1 MYVVH
6 YSAEPK
12 PSGLFFRREMAVP
25 ARDDIERVW
34 TDCDEFQRVSKRYA
48 TFTMFDAY
56 LYNLG
61 GEGSCLQRGIGVCGM
76 LRTIT
81 QKAAQDWFE
90 GVVQLNETLRVCGL
104 DVAFDGL
111 RQDALWEFPYEHAQG
126 TGKRRRR
133 GRGKRTRTRRGQG
146 KRKRKWSGGA

>member
-12 PSGLFFRREMAVP
+12 PSGRFFRREMAVP

-61 GEGSCLQRGIGVCGM
+61 GEGSCLQRGIDVCGM

-81 QKAAQDWFE
+81 QKAAQDLFE

-111 RQDALWEFPYEHAQG
+111 LQDALREYPFEELPPSRLARH
-126 TGKRRRR
+126 RRCTRR
-133 GRGKRTRTRRGQG
+133 GRG